1 MTAAKDKRISYED
14 MYDRLL
20 DVTEEFSLQG
30 ANPFHVANVMSRFVV
45 ELSFD
50 CAPNDAEATHL
61 LLDAITARIER
72 DREDAECNT
81 VS

>member
-1 MTAAKDKRISYED
+1 M
-14 MYDRLL
+14 
-20 DVTEEFSLQG
+20 TEEFSLQG

-50 CAPNDAEATHL
+50 CAPSDADATHL

-72 DREDAECNT
+72 DRENDG
-81 VS
+81 

>member
-1 MTAAKDKRISYED
+1 
-14 MYDRLL
+14 
-20 DVTEEFSLQG
+20 
-30 ANPFHVANVMSRFVV
+30 
-45 ELSFD
+45 LSFD

>member
-1 MTAAKDKRISYED
+1 MTAVKDKRISYED

-50 CAPNDAEATHL
+50 CAPSDVEATHL

-72 DREDAECNT
+72 DREDAEDHT
-81 VS
+81 LS

>member
-72 DREDAECNT
+72 DRENAECNT

>member
-1 MTAAKDKRISYED
+1 MTAVKEKRISYED

-30 ANPFHVANVMSRFVV
+30 AHPFHVANVMSRFVV

-72 DREDAECNT
+72 DHE
-81 VS
+81 VSDDC

>member
-1 MTAAKDKRISYED
+1 MTAVKCKRISYED
-14 MYDRLL
+14 MYDRLF

-72 DREDAECNT
+72 DRE
-81 VS
+81 VSDD

>member
-1 MTAAKDKRISYED
+1 MTAVKETRISYED

-45 ELSFD
+45 ELCFD
-50 CAPNDAEATHL
+50 CAPSDADATYL
-61 LLDAITARIER
+61 LLSAITDRIER
-72 DREDAECNT
+72 DRENDC
-81 VS
+81 

>member
-1 MTAAKDKRISYED
+1 MTAVKNKRISYED

-30 ANPFHVANVMSRFVV
+30 ANPFHVANVMSHFVV

-61 LLDAITARIER
+61 LLNAITDRIER
-72 DREDAECNT
+72 DRENAEDHAL
-81 VS
+81 

>member
-1 MTAAKDKRISYED
+1 MTAVKCKRISYED

-50 CAPNDAEATHL
+50 CAPNDTEATHL

>member
-1 MTAAKDKRISYED
+1 MTAVKDKRISYED

-30 ANPFHVANVMSRFVV
+30 ASPFHVANVMSRFVV

-72 DREDAECNT
+72 DRE
-81 VS
+81 VSDDC

>member
-1 MTAAKDKRISYED
+1 MTAVKETRISYED

-20 DVTEEFSLQG
+20 DVTEEFGLQG
-30 ANPFHVANVMSRFVV
+30 ANPFHVAHVMSRFVV

-50 CAPNDAEATHL
+50 CAPSDADATHV

-72 DREDAECNT
+72 DRKNDC
-81 VS
+81 

>member
-1 MTAAKDKRISYED
+1 MTAVKEKRISYED

-61 LLDAITARIER
+61 LLDAITARIKR